1 MRTLKTHTIDP
12 AHADSRHSVYFDKIG
27 RVKDTPVYL
36 LESLEVGGIVEGPGV
51 VIDDTQTILI
61 VPGAKA
67 VVARRHLYITLD

>member
-1 MRTLKTHTIDP
+1 M
-12 AHADSRHSVYFDKIG
+12 
-27 RVKDTPVYL
+27 YL